1 MLLAMGPLDGV
12 TIVELAGI
20 GPGPFCGMML
30 SDMGADVI
38 RIDRTSAVRDPRPER
53 PPADVLARGRRS
65 IAVDLKQPEGVET
78 VLRLVDKADGLIEGF
93 RPGVTERLGLGPDVC
108 RQRNP
113 KLVYGRMTGWGQAG
127 PYAHSAGH
135 DINYIALAGALEPL
149 GRKGQPP
156 TPPINLIGDFGG
168 GGMLLAFGMVCAML
182 EARGSGEGQ
191 VVDAAMVDGSAV
203 LINFVWG
210 LKAAGMWGPE
220 RGTNLLDTGAPFY
233 DVYECADGTYV
244 SIGSLEPQFYAELKR
259 LAELDD
265 ETFGDQHNTA
275 NWPVMKERI
284 AEIFKSKT
292 RAEWCEIME
301 HTDVCFAPV
310 LSMEEATE
318 HPHNVARGTFID
330 NAGMTQAGP
339 APRFSRTEPAVRGP
353 AAHVGQHTDEVLADF
368 GFGPDDVSALKKS
381 GAVA

>member
-1 MLLAMGPLDGV
+1 
-12 TIVELAGI
+12 
-20 GPGPFCGMML
+20 
-30 SDMGADVI
+30 
-38 RIDRTSAVRDPRPER
+38 
-53 PPADVLARGRRS
+53 
-65 IAVDLKQPEGVET
+65 
-78 VLRLVDKADGLIEGF
+78 
-93 RPGVTERLGLGPDVC
+93 
-108 RQRNP
+108 
-113 KLVYGRMTGWGQAG
+113 
-127 PYAHSAGH
+127 
-135 DINYIALAGALEPL
+135 
-149 GRKGQPP
+149 
-156 TPPINLIGDFGG
+156 
-168 GGMLLAFGMVCAML
+168 ML
-182 EARGSGEGQ
+182 EARSSGTGQ

-203 LINFVWG
+203 LINFIWG
-210 LKAAGMWGPE
+210 LKTAGMWGPE

-265 ETFGDQHNTA
+265 DTFGDQHNTA

-284 AEIFKSKT
+284 AEIFESKT

-310 LSMEEATE
+310 LSMEEASE

-353 AAHVGQHTDEVLADF
+353 LRAAHVGQHTDEVLADF
-368 GFGPDDVSALKKS
+368 GFGPHDVASLKAS
-381 GAVA
+381 GAVV